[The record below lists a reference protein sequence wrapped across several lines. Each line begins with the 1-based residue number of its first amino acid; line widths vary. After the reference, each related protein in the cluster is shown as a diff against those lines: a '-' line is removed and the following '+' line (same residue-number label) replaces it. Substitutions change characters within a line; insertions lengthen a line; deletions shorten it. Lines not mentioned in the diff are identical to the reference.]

1 MFFSSSLG
9 HQVDEVYA
17 EPFIRVSDFNVTLGE
32 KRFLELTK
40 KEVKVP
46 INSDFLKVTVRF
58 KDGSEQ
64 TDFHASISEIPDVVQ
79 RKETHDAPLNIM
91 VLGLDRTSSAH
102 FQRMTPKTYA
112 FLKDQLDSI
121 IFKSYS
127 IVGENTAPALSA
139 FLTGKSLKENC
150 AFKEARKGFKN
161 AGRVDDWPFIFS
173 DLKTLGIPTMWS
185 EDQPPLG
192 KSFPRGSILLKFS
205 DFISNIKHLCA
216 IMTLGAF
223 STPKDALS
231 LMKFVLENGKNN
243 SSCRHFGYD
252 RFPLRNTLTSLS
264 TI

>member
-1 MFFSSSLG
+1 M
-9 HQVDEVYA
+9 
-17 EPFIRVSDFNVTLGE
+17 
-32 KRFLELTK
+32 
-40 KEVKVP
+40 
-46 INSDFLKVTVRF
+46 TVRF

-64 TDFHASISEIPDVVQ
+64 TDFHASISEIPDVTQ

-264 TI
+264 TIWWRSFEKIGTKKERFNWLEKSEVSQWVS